1 MAKAGEQWNNL
12 SAKDRKPYEEMVA
25 KDQQRYQR
33 ELDELIEKGFFI
45 YEKDGKSSA
54 DVQKKIKKD
63 KKKEDEAESPKEEK
77 IEKVK
82 REKKDKK

>member
-1 MAKAGEQWNNL
+1 MAKAAEEFGIL
-12 SAKDRKPYEEMVA
+12 TAKEKKPFEDMVA
-25 KDQQRYQR
+25 KDQQRFQR

-54 DVQKKIKKD
+54 DVAKKIKKE
-63 KKKEDEAESPKEEK
+63 KKKEEDAEAPKEEK